1 MTLRRN
7 FWTPWTL
14 LPPLRA
20 RFSYCVPC
28 SWRVG
33 FPRGWH
39 VETAMS
45 LADRDGVLDTAT
57 RFMARHGN
65 DVALFEAYLLLVIP
79 AYKAG
84 IFGGWE

>member
-1 MTLRRN
+1 
-7 FWTPWTL
+7 
-14 LPPLRA
+14 
-20 RFSYCVPC
+20 
-28 SWRVG
+28 
-33 FPRGWH
+33 
-39 VETAMS
+39 MS

-84 IFGGWE
+84 IFDREE